1 VNLMYE
7 TIVLL
12 PLPSGVSFI
21 SGDSLIFVK
30 HRFRKAQA
38 FVFIVNK
45 NQPHFQGKVMHY
57 LYLVGDIL

>member
-1 VNLMYE
+1 MNLMHE
-7 TIVLL
+7 IIVWL

-21 SGDSLIFVK
+21 SVDSLIFVK

-38 FVFIVNK
+38 FVFIVNT

-57 LYLVGDIL
+57 LYLVGDVL